1 MSESIPEDRC
11 EELAPSES
19 EVEPLS
25 TEELDAVGGGA
36 FPFIQC

>member
-1 MSESIPEDRC
+1 MSEKGPEDRC

-19 EVEPLS
+19 DAELLS

-36 FPFIQC
+36 FPFIQ